1 MCKGTDFNDYKEDSV
16 SQGVN
21 TPNLAKSHRFFHE
34 TEKESAPNQFAN
46 A

>member
-1 MCKGTDFNDYKEDSV
+1 MGTYFNGFKEDSV

-34 TEKESAPNQFAN
+34 TEKASAPNQFAN

>member
-1 MCKGTDFNDYKEDSV
+1 MGTDFNGFKEDFV

-34 TEKESAPNQFAN
+34 TEKASTPNQFVN

>member
-1 MCKGTDFNDYKEDSV
+1 MGTDFNGFKEDSV

-34 TEKESAPNQFAN
+34 TEKASAPIQFAN

>member
-1 MCKGTDFNDYKEDSV
+1 MGTDFNGFKEGSV
-16 SQGVN
+16 SQGVD

-34 TEKESAPNQFAN
+34 TEKASIPNQFAN

>member
-1 MCKGTDFNDYKEDSV
+1 MYMGTDFNGFKEDSV

-21 TPNLAKSHRFFHE
+21 APNLAKSHRFFHE
-34 TEKESAPNQFAN
+34 TEKASAPIQFAN